1 MKQKIAKY
9 EEIEKII
16 SSFSKLRRAKIFS
29 EQKYYLFDLSLS
41 GMLNDKI
48 FNKEEIYSK
57 EIQNKSFGNRD
68 MEEQKNVLID
78 EISDISIL
86 DNKKENILK
95 KKLILIYI

>member
-1 MKQKIAKY
+1 MKQKIANY

-41 GMLNDKI
+41 GMLNNKI
-48 FNKEEIYSK
+48 FNEEKHYSK

-68 MEEQKNVLID
+68 MEEQKNVLIG

-95 KKLILIYI
+95 KN